1 MPAKSRFTR
10 LDAFTKTV
18 EDARIRTT
26 SGGIVTLTSLL
37 LILYLVWGEWADY
50 RRVVVH
56 PELMVDKGRGEKM
69 EIHMNISFPRVPC
82 ELLTLDV
89 MDVSGEVQTGV
100 MHGVNKVRLRAEKE
114 GGGEI
119 DRTALELGKAELE
132 ATKHLDPEYC
142 GECFGAPPPS
152 SASKAGCCNTC
163 AEVREAYASVS
174 WSFGRGENV
183 EQCEREH
190 YSEHLDEQRR
200 EGCRIEGGIRVN
212 KVVGN
217 FHFAPG
223 KSFSNGNMH
232 VHDLENYF
240 AGVDGVEH
248 TFTHAVH
255 HLRFGP
261 QLPEEVAKRIGRKGM
276 AWSNH
281 HLNPLDDTEQKTDE
295 KAYNYMYFVKVVS
308 TAYLPLGWERTGS
321 ILDIP
326 HELIELGGYGKGEA
340 GSIET
345 HQYSVTSHK
354 RSLAGGDGG
363 QEGHKERLHARGGIP
378 GVFFS
383 YVRTLSPTTRGW
395 RMDMANVRAGHLAHE
410 GRQPGGALEVL
421 LGLPGRSLRC
431 YWRDADGGCG
441 DRPGVIRGRAESE
454 EDAFKL
460 EKGIDIGF
468 LYDSFAILPCPE
480 WFGEHL

>member
-1 MPAKSRFTR
+1 MPAKSRFTK

-26 SGGIVTLTSLL
+26 SGGIVTLASLL
-37 LILYLVWGEWADY
+37 LILYLVWGEYADY
-50 RRVVVH
+50 RRITVH
-56 PELMVDKGRGEKM
+56 PELIVDKGRGEKM

-100 MHGVNKVRLRAEKE
+100 MHGVTKRRLAPVAEGSGVIDE
-114 GGGEI
+114 GK
-119 DRTALELGKAELE
+119 ALLELGGKDA
-132 ATKHLDPEYC
+132 AVHLDPGYC
-142 GECFGAPPPS
+142 GECYGAPSPGNAIKS
-152 SASKAGCCNTC
+152 GCCNTC
-163 AEVREAYASVS
+163 AEVRDAYASVS

-240 AGVDGVEH
+240 AGAEGVQH
-248 TFTHAVH
+248 TFSHEVH
-255 HLRFGP
+255 QLRFGP
-261 QLPEEVAKRIGRKGM
+261 QLPDDVVKRVGAKGM
-276 AWSNH
+276 QWSNH
-281 HLNPLDDTEQKTDE
+281 HLNPLDGTAQQTDE
-295 KAYNYMYFVKVVS
+295 KAYNFMYFVKVVS

-354 RSLAGGDGG
+354 RSLQGGDGG
-363 QEGHKERLHARGGIP
+363 EEGHKERLHARGGIP

-383 YVRTLSPTTRGW
+383 YVSSIPPLFTSPSS
-395 RMDMANVRAGHLAHE
+395 H
-410 GRQPGGALEVL
+410 
-421 LGLPGRSLRC
+421 
-431 YWRDADGGCG
+431 
-441 DRPGVIRGRAESE
+441 
-454 EDAFKL
+454 
-460 EKGIDIGF
+460 
-468 LYDSFAILPCPE
+468 
-480 WFGEHL
+480 

>member
-37 LILYLVWGEWADY
+37 LIFWLAWGEWADY
-50 RRVVVH
+50 RRITVH
-56 PELMVDKGRGEKM
+56 PELIVDKGRGEKM
-69 EIHMNISFPRVPC
+69 EIHMNISFPRLPC

-100 MHGVNKVRLRAEKE
+100 MHGVTKVRLRPEQE

-119 DRTALELGKAELE
+119 DSQSLDLENQGGQE
-132 ATKHLDPEYC
+132 HLDPNYC
-142 GECFGAPPPS
+142 GECYGAPAPS
-152 SASKAGCCNTC
+152 NAKKAGCCNTC
-163 AEVREAYASVS
+163 AEVRDAYAGVS
-174 WSFGRGENV
+174 WSFGRGEGV

-190 YSEHLDEQRR
+190 YSQHLDEQRK

-232 VHDLENYF
+232 VHDLDNYF
-240 AGVDGVEH
+240 NSQGVEH
-248 TFTHAVH
+248 TFSHKIH

-261 QLPEEVAKRIGRKGM
+261 ELPDDIVKKVGKKGM

-281 HLNPLDDTEQKTDE
+281 HLNPLDDTEQHTDE
-295 KAYNYMYFVKVVS
+295 KPFNYMYFVKVVS
-308 TAYLPLGWERTGS
+308 TAYLPLGWERTGT

-326 HELIELGGYGKGEA
+326 HELIDLGGYGKGES

-354 RSLAGGDGG
+354 RSLAGGDAEG
-363 QEGHKERLHARGGIP
+363 EGHKERLHARGGIP

-383 YVRTLSPTTRGW
+383 YVSRLTSSSDCQSRMLTALLCRTSRL
-395 RMDMANVRAGHLAHE
+395 
-410 GRQPGGALEVL
+410 
-421 LGLPGRSLRC
+421 
-431 YWRDADGGCG
+431 
-441 DRPGVIRGRAESE
+441 
-454 EDAFKL
+454 
-460 EKGIDIGF
+460 
-468 LYDSFAILPCPE
+468 
-480 WFGEHL
+480 